1 MLASRICLIN
11 KYLLPIMCLAQYGYH
26 GLKTM
31 SCSPMVGKKG
41 KTQTAVSWCGTT
53 ERTPD
58 QKQYVAT
65 WKDDVQL
72 KPSGWQSRNG
82 TVFVQIML
90 TKGVLYSQHLTW
102 TSGVHPKSKSPIL
115 ASFIKLSFTREW
127 VGGVYWYVFITL
139 QVIVL
144 VEWFS
149 RKHYWFHFSRVG
161 GEERKYIYWKL
172 KLENYFSYEK
182 TN

>member
-1 MLASRICLIN
+1 
-11 KYLLPIMCLAQYGYH
+11 
-26 GLKTM
+26 M
-31 SCSPMVGKKG
+31 SCSPMVGKEG
-41 KTQTAVSWCGTT
+41 KTQTAISWCGTV
-53 ERTPD
+53 ERTD

-102 TSGVHPKSKSPIL
+102 TSGVHPTSKSPIL
-115 ASFIKLSFTREW
+115 TSFIKLSFTGEW
-127 VGGVYWYVFITL
+127 VGGIYVFIAL
-139 QVIVL
+139 QIIVL
-144 VEWFS
+144 VEGFS

-161 GEERKYIYWKL
+161 GWRKYIYTGSSSLIWELFFLL
-172 KLENYFSYEK
+172 KD
-182 TN
+182 